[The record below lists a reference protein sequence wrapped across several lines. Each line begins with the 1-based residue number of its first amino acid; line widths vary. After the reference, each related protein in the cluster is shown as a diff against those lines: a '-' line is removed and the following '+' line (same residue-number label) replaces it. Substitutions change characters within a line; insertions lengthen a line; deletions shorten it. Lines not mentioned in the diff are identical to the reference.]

1 MIDLAVFDCDG
12 TLVDS
17 QSAIVGAMDAAF
29 KDAGIHPPPAAAV
42 RRVIGLSL
50 DRAISTLYPVGGPR
64 EIDRLSK
71 TYCEAFAAQRA
82 AGQHH
87 DPLYPGV
94 VEALD
99 ALRGRGW
106 LLGVATGKSTRGLL
120 ATLERHGLRD
130 RFVTLQT
137 PDTCRGKPDPHMV
150 ECAMAEVGASPQRT
164 VVIGDTVFD
173 IGMARAAGAFAVG
186 VSWGYHVPHELTAA
200 GAHRV
205 LETYMELPGAAAEL
219 VTPSPAAMP
228 VSARGSGR

>member
-1 MIDLAVFDCDG
+1 MIHLAVFDCDG

-29 KDAGIHPPPAAAV
+29 MEAGVAPPPAAAV

-50 DRAISTLYPVGGPR
+50 DRAISTLYPAGGPR
-64 EIDRLSK
+64 EIERLTR
-71 TYCEAFAAQRA
+71 TYCDAFAAQRA
-82 AGQHH
+82 AGQHS

-94 VEALD
+94 IAALD
-99 ALRGRGW
+99 LLQARGW

-150 ECAMAEVGASPQRT
+150 ECAMSDVGAQPERT

-173 IGMARAAGAFAVG
+173 IGMARAAGAFALG

-205 LETYMELPGAAAEL
+205 LDSYMELPGAAAEL
-219 VTPSPAAMP
+219 VPSSPAAMP
-228 VSARGSGR
+228 ISARE